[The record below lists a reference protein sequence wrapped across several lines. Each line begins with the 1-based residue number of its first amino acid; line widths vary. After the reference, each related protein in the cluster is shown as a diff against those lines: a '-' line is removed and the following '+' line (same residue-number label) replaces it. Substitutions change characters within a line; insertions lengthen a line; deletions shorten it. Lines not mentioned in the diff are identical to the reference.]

1 MSFFGFPFASSF
13 GSGFDFAPVLPPGAA
28 PASLGQVIGTA
39 PATVDMLIDPVTL
52 DYVRTSDGAWAETAD
67 SRTLMML
74 MLELEL
80 GASPFDP
87 SDGTT
92 IAARRRDGDPVTPN
106 EVEAEAL
113 RVGDQLQREGVI
125 ADFAVTVRDA
135 AGNVLRDTSGR
146 LVVALSWRDLASG
159 TPVDLAIQG

>member
-1 MSFFGFPFASSF
+1 MSFFGFPFAGSF
-13 GSGFDFAPVLPPGAA
+13 GSGFDFAPVLPPGVA

-87 SDGTT
+87 NDGTT
-92 IAARRRDGDPVTPN
+92 IAARRRDGDPITPG

-125 ADFAVTVRDA
+125 ADFTATVRDA

>member
-1 MSFFGFPFASSF
+1 MSFFGFSFAAPF
-13 GSGFDFAPVLPPGAA
+13 GSGFDFAPGVPAA
-28 PASLGQVIGTA
+28 LGQVIGSA
-39 PATVDMLIDPVTL
+39 PAQTDMLIDPVTL
-52 DYVRTSDGAWAETAD
+52 DYVRTPDGAWAETAD

-74 MLELEL
+74 ELELEL

-87 SDGTT
+87 QDGTT
-92 IAARRRDGDPVTPN
+92 IAARRRDGDPVTPD

-113 RVGDQLQREGVI
+113 RVGDRLQREGVI
-125 ADFAVTVRDA
+125 ADFHATVRDP
-135 AGNVLRDTSGR
+135 AGDLLRDSSGR

>member
-1 MSFFGFPFASSF
+1 MSFLGFPFAGSF
-13 GSGFDFAPVLPPGAA
+13 GSGFDFAPVLPPGAS
-28 PASLGQVIGTA
+28 PASLGQIIGAA

-67 SRTLMML
+67 SRTLMMI
-74 MLELEL
+74 MIELEYQ
-80 GASPFDP
+80 ASPFDP
-87 SDGTT
+87 QDGTT
-92 IAARRRDGDPVTPN
+92 IAARRRDGDPVTPD

-113 RVGDQLQREGVI
+113 RVGDQLQREGAI

-135 AGNVLRDTSGR
+135 AGDLLRDSSGR

-159 TPVDLAIQG
+159 SPVDLAIQG

>member
-13 GSGFDFAPVLPPGAA
+13 GSGFDFTPGVPTGLGQIVGAA
-28 PASLGQVIGTA
+28 PAQ
-39 PATVDMLIDPVTL
+39 VDMLIDPVTL

-74 MLELEL
+74 ELELEL

-87 SDGTT
+87 QDGTT
-92 IAARRRDGDPVTPN
+92 IAARRRDGDPVTPD

-113 RVGDQLQREGVI
+113 RVGERLQREGVI
-125 ADFAVTVRDA
+125 ADFTATVRDP
-135 AGNVLRDTSGR
+135 AGALLRDSSGR

>member
-1 MSFFGFPFASSF
+1 MPVLAFPLAAPFD
-13 GSGFDFAPVLPPGAA
+13 SGFSFVPGGGSPTALGQVVGAA
-28 PASLGQVIGTA
+28 PA
-39 PATVDMLIDPVTL
+39 PVDMLIDPVTL
-52 DYVRTSDGAWAETAD
+52 DYVRTADGAWAETAD

-87 SDGTT
+87 ADGTT
-92 IAARRRDGDPVTPN
+92 IAARRRDGDPVTPD

-125 ADFAVTVRDA
+125 ADFTATVRDP
-135 AGNVLRDTSGR
+135 AGNILRDSSGR